1 MHPYYIPQVLD
12 GQVSFD
18 ARGYD
23 TWVKGDVYIY
33 DSKAKALV
41 GIITIT
47 GTHKISVEDYYNW
60 HHMPLDIGNT
70 YMSHE
75 CYAWDFINP
84 RRIDP
89 LRIDKPKDKKVWF
102 DVK

>member
-1 MHPYYIPQVLD
+1 MKSLVMHPFYIQQVLD

-23 TWVKGDVYIY
+23 TWVKGDFYIY

-47 GTHKISVEDYYNW
+47 GTHRITIAEYYEW
-60 HHMPLDIGNT
+60 HHMTLDRENT
-70 YMSHE
+70 NMSYE

-89 LRIDKPKDKKVWF
+89 IKIDKPKDKRV
-102 DVK
+102 